1 MSLFTPGWLKSGP
14 GVPKDAPPKTGFAL
28 LLDVIARNWWELIQ
42 LNLLVILF
50 CLPLITVP
58 AALVAAARICA
69 LMLEDRPIYL
79 GRDFLETFRGRF
91 VTASFLGIAAIALI
105 ALSLTSTIILLQAA
119 RTNILFA
126 LPFTIGAATTLFA
139 LVATAYAIALLA
151 LRNQP
156 LASLLKRAMLGAIVR
171 PVPALAALAVVAVL
185 WLLHI
190 LFYPA
195 SIFMPA
201 LINFSFGMLAVT
213 FGVHEAAVRL
223 LAPHS
228 AIEGAAYAGGSAQ
241 SALNKGKE
249 PQ

>member
-14 GVPKDAPPKTGFAL
+14 GIPKDAPPKTGFAL
-28 LLDVIARNWWELIQ
+28 LVDVIGRNWWELIQ

-50 CLPLITVP
+50 SLPLLTLP

-69 LMLEDRPIYL
+69 LMLDDRPIYL
-79 GRDFLETFRGRF
+79 GRDFLEAFRDRF
-91 VTASFLGIAAIALI
+91 IKATLLGAIAILVI
-105 ALSLTSTIILLQAA
+105 ALSLASTVILLHAA
-119 RTNILFA
+119 RTNILLA
-126 LPFTIGAATTLFA
+126 LPFTIGSATALFA
-139 LVATAYAIALLA
+139 LIATSYAIVLLA
-151 LRNQP
+151 LRDQP
-156 LASLLKRAMLGAIVR
+156 LTSLLKRAMLGALAK
-171 PVPALAALAVVAVL
+171 PLPALAALAVVALL

-213 FGVHEAAVRL
+213 FGVHQAAVRL

-241 SALNKGKE
+241 SAFNKGKE